1 VTDGMGRTMT
11 VRGGV
16 HHEFI
21 RRLEAIPTHGLG
33 LSVDVH
39 SPAVGSLRRSLR
51 DRHLLPG
58 YLEVFRTTTIA
69 LQNAMKDVGD
79 GLLAYHG
86 EGLWVTQPE
95 VTKTRAFQQA
105 FTETVQ
111 QLQVLQSAWLNH
123 ECATKFLAGHYFG
136 TYLPPLYTRSSADIV
151 SENIRQI
158 QSLLDQRCQLVNGH
172 TPLLL
177 LEMPPLTYFVAGTL
191 SLPSFFRIVCNQSTC
206 GLVLDV
212 GHLWTVFRYSW
223 ARRTQSLA
231 QFVST
236 FLDEFPMER
245 VVEIHVAGL
254 DVHDSSGSSI
264 SIPSGHPSE
273 AALPTWI
280 DAHGA
285 PIPSVLFEMLDQI
298 LSHPRL
304 INLKG
309 LALEVDTKPV
319 ELIIEEFAEF
329 SQRYNSA
336 VPRIPM
342 TNDSSF
348 STEASSSPEAHSS
361 MTTKQVLKNAYD
373 QYARVLTGKAEPV
386 EAEWKQFSAYAEELD
401 RYRTGYL
408 PHEILH
414 WGGELEDMFVESY
427 RRLRERGVSLEGFVT
442 FWFREPRPSSGP
454 YDFFL
459 LKVERFVEFVCE
471 VAPDL
476 QSMVEREARE
486 LRLAYRSVNEPAV
499 PAEV

>member
-1 VTDGMGRTMT
+1 MT
-11 VRGGV
+11 VRRAY

-33 LSVDVH
+33 LSVDIH
-39 SPAVGSLRRSLR
+39 SPAVGNLRRSLQK
-51 DRHLLPG
+51 RHLLPG
-58 YLEVFRTTTIA
+58 YLEVFRTTTVA
-69 LQNAMKDVGD
+69 LKNTMKDVGD

-95 VTKTRAFQQA
+95 VTETMAFQQA

-111 QLQVLQSAWLNH
+111 HLQVLQSAWLNH

-136 TYLPPLYTRSSADIV
+136 TYLPPLYTRPSADIV
-151 SENIRQI
+151 SGNIRQI
-158 QSLLDQRCQLVNGH
+158 QSLLDQQCQLANGS

-191 SLPSFFRIVCNQSTC
+191 ALPSFFRLVCEQSSC

-212 GHLWTVFRYSW
+212 GHLWTVFRYSR
-223 ARRTQSLA
+223 ARHTQSLV
-231 QFVST
+231 QFVSA

-254 DVHDSSGSSI
+254 DVHISSGSHI
-264 SIPSGHPSE
+264 SVPSGHPSE
-273 AALPTWI
+273 AAIPAWI

-285 PIPSVLFEMLDQI
+285 PIPPVLFDMLDQI
-298 LSHPRL
+298 LNHLRL
-304 INLKG
+304 TNLKG

-319 ELIIEEFAEF
+319 ELIVEEFAEF
-329 SQRYNSA
+329 SQRYDA
-336 VPRIPM
+336 ALPRRSM
-342 TNDSSF
+342 TNHSSF
-348 STEASSSPEAHSS
+348 GTEASSLPEEQSS
-361 MTTKQVLKNAYD
+361 TTTKQDLKEAYD
-373 QYARVLTGKAEPV
+373 QYVRVLTGKAEPV
-386 EAEWKQFSAYAEELD
+386 GPEWEESTAYGEELD
-401 RYRTGYL
+401 RYRAGYL

-414 WGGELEDMFVESY
+414 WGGDLEDMFVESC
-427 RRLRERGVSLEGFVT
+427 RRLRERGLAREGFVT
-442 FWFREPRPSSGP
+442 FWFRESRPSAES

-476 QSMVEREARE
+476 QSIVDREACE
-486 LRLAYRSVNEPAV
+486 LRLAYRSVNEPTV
-499 PAEV
+499 PAEAW

>member
-1 VTDGMGRTMT
+1 MT
-11 VRGGV
+11 VREAYY
-16 HHEFI
+16 HEFI

-33 LSVDVH
+33 LSVDIH
-39 SPAVGSLRRSLR
+39 SPAVGNLRRSLQ

-69 LQNAMKDVGD
+69 LENTMKDIGD
-79 GLLAYHG
+79 GFLAYHG

-95 VTKTRAFQQA
+95 MTETRAFQQT

-111 QLQVLQSAWLNH
+111 HLQALQSAWLNH
-123 ECATKFLAGHYFG
+123 ECATKVLAGHYFG

-158 QSLLDQRCQLVNGH
+158 QSLLDQRCQLANGT

-191 SLPSFFRIVCNQSTC
+191 SLPSFFRIVCDQSTC

-254 DVHDSSGSSI
+254 DVHDASGSPI
-264 SIPSGHPSE
+264 SIPSSHPSE
-273 AALPTWI
+273 TSLPAWI

-285 PIPSVLFEMLDQI
+285 PIPPVLFEMLDQI

-304 INLKG
+304 TNLKG

-319 ELIIEEFAEF
+319 EMIVEEFAEF

-342 TNDSSF
+342 TDNSAFGTDI
-348 STEASSSPEAHSS
+348 SSSPEEQSS
-361 MTTKQVLKNAYD
+361 MTTKQVLKDAYD
-373 QYARVLTGKAEPV
+373 HYVRVLTGKAQPV
-386 EAEWKQFSAYAEELD
+386 EAEWKHSSAYAEELD
-401 RYRTGYL
+401 RYRAGYL

-427 RRLRERGVSLEGFVT
+427 RRLRERGISLEGFVA
-442 FWFREPRPSSGP
+442 FWFREPRPSPGP

-476 QSMVEREARE
+476 QSMVERESHE
-486 LRLAYRSVNEPAV
+486 LRLAYRSVNESAV
-499 PAEV
+499 PAEVW